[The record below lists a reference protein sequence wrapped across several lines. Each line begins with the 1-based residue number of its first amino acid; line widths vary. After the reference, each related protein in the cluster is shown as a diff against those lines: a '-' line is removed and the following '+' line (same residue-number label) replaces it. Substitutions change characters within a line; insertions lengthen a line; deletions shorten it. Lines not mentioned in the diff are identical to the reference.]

1 MTNNISAEKFAE
13 SFNYFYLIFVPSD
26 KADAD
31 AYVET
36 IVEFNSAFFSCGTH
50 MLKRLRQ
57 ELPDIA
63 NKNGTY
69 LLIPMVGRLTTRPV
83 PNPGRFFR
91 NPEMCAS
98 GVICTEHGIVKGTQE
113 GRKIKWSVVSAGE
126 ANKVSGNTTPY
137 LRMISIAE
145 DTNEC
150 KY

>member
-1 MTNNISAEKFAE
+1 MTNNISAETFVE
-13 SFNYFYLIFVPSD
+13 SFNYFYLIFVPSN

-36 IVEFNSAFFSCGTH
+36 IIEFNSALSICGTH
-50 MLKRLRQ
+50 MLKRLRH
-57 ELPDIA
+57 ELA
-63 NKNGTY
+63 EVTKNGTY
-69 LLIPMVGRLTTRPV
+69 LLIPMVGRLTARPV

-98 GVICTEHGIVKGTQE
+98 GTICTERGIIKGVQE
-113 GRKIKWSVVSAGE
+113 SRKVKWSVVSAGE
-126 ANKVSGNTTPY
+126 ANKVSGSTTPY
-137 LRMISIAE
+137 LRIMSIAE